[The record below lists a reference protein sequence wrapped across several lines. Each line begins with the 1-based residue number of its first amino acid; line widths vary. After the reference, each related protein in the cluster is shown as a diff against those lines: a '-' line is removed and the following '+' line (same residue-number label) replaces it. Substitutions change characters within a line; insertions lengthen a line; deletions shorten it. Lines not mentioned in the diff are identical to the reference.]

1 MTTLVQQ
8 IADSYQ
14 GSAPQKVVNA
24 VAKAAAATGADFSEL
39 MEKASTESGF
49 NPTAKS
55 STSSATGLFQFIDS
69 TWLSMVKEHGSQ
81 MGLGNYAAQIQM
93 KDGKPCVTDC
103 TVKKEILALRKNPEI
118 SAMMAGMASADDQNY
133 LENHTDGNVGK
144 TEMYLAHF
152 MGANGAS
159 KFLNARADNGSAS
172 AASVFPKEA
181 HANKS
186 IFYTSSGHA
195 RSLDQVYN
203 ILARKIDGTENA
215 STDNGTDNGTIGQS
229 PLAGSD
235 TTAPASST
243 YAPSTTTT
251 GGSLPLSMMAQ
262 ALPSS
267 SDDDQADANG
277 IVWDTPAVSHGGF
290 SSASASYIASQKLSS
305 DSLMMLEQT
314 QHQQHTASNGGKKQH
329 YNA

>member
-49 NPTAKS
+49 NPSAKS
-55 STSSATGLFQFIDS
+55 SSSSATGLFQFIDS
-69 TWLSMVKEHGSQ
+69 TWLSMVKEHGAQ

-93 KDGKPCVTDC
+93 KDGKPCVTNC
-103 TVKKEILALRKNPEI
+103 TVKKEILALRKNPDI
-118 SAMMAGMASADDQNY
+118 SAMMAGMASTDDQNY
-133 LENHTDGNVGK
+133 LEDHTDGTVGK

-152 MGANGAS
+152 MGANGAA

-215 STDNGTDNGTIGQS
+215 TANNGTTDQS

-243 YAPSTTTT
+243 YAPSTTTS
-251 GGSLPLSMMAQ
+251 GSLPLSLMAQ

-267 SDDDQADANG
+267 DDGDDETADANG

-305 DSLMMLEQT
+305 DSIVAMAQM
-314 QHQQHTASNGGKKQH
+314 HHAQHTASNSTGGKKQH